1 VYPSVRL
8 DDTLGG
14 FVQAIICF
22 TSDFGLG
29 DTWVGMCHAVVYRAC
44 PQARVVDLAHDIAPF
59 DIRKAAAVAAAG
71 VWQLPE
77 AIHLVV
83 VDPGVGGGRRD
94 LCIVTR
100 RGTLLVGPD
109 NGVLVPAA
117 WRAGGIASAFS
128 IVPAQLNFQLPLATF
143 HARDVLAP
151 AAAALACGVEPAN
164 IGESVDVDS
173 LVASPFQLGHRENDA
188 LIAEVVDIDHFGSVR
203 LAVSREELDALMVS
217 PSFLDIS
224 LGHLQIELPFGRTF
238 SDVAEDEVVALFD
251 SSGWLTLAVRMG
263 SAAERYGIEPGTVA
277 RVRAKA

>member
-1 VYPSVRL
+1 
-8 DDTLGG
+8 
-14 FVQAIICF
+14 VQAIICF